1 MIVFLEI
8 DNLLNGLDM
17 RLKKWR
23 SKMNIWIAALCSLGI
38 LGAIAIL
45 LALSICFMEWVV
57 DNDHME
63 ACLLVAIIAFWIL
76 LTIGIY
82 AEGGVA

>member
-1 MIVFLEI
+1 
-8 DNLLNGLDM
+8 
-17 RLKKWR
+17 
-23 SKMNIWIAALCSLGI
+23 MNIWIAALCSLGI

-45 LALSICFMEWVV
+45 LALSICFMDWVV
-57 DNDHME
+57 DNDNME
-63 ACLLVAIIAFWIL
+63 AFLLVAIIAFWIL

>member
-1 MIVFLEI
+1 
-8 DNLLNGLDM
+8 
-17 RLKKWR
+17 
-23 SKMNIWIAALCSLGI
+23 MNIWIAALCSLGI

-45 LALSICFMEWVV
+45 RALSICFMAWVV

>member
-1 MIVFLEI
+1 
-8 DNLLNGLDM
+8 
-17 RLKKWR
+17 
-23 SKMNIWIAALCSLGI
+23 MNIWIAALCSLGI

-63 ACLLVAIIAFWIL
+63 VCLLVAIIVFWVL
-76 LTIGIY
+76 LAIGIY

>member
-1 MIVFLEI
+1 
-8 DNLLNGLDM
+8 
-17 RLKKWR
+17 
-23 SKMNIWIAALCSLGI
+23 MNIWIAALCSLGI

-57 DNDHME
+57 DNDRME
-63 ACLLVAIIAFWIL
+63 ACLLVA
-76 LTIGIY
+76 TIGIY